1 LQKNIRR
8 VRLLSL
14 VAGIALV
21 QAAFSQEPITYRVGV
36 FSFYPAIY
44 AQDDGTIGGFYT
56 DMLKEIEA
64 REAVRFEYVY
74 GSWDEG
80 LQRLKNGTVDMLTSV
95 AKTAERES
103 YMTFGEVP
111 LLTVWGELCV
121 RKPSEFPEHSEIK
134 TVTDLNGKTVAV
146 MINDFNAQSFRSY
159 IEKFDVSCRYLEV
172 PDFRSVLAAVR
183 DKEADAGV
191 VSALVG
197 DSLQGEYGL
206 VSSGLAFNP
215 FDIYFT
221 VARGKHAALIRML
234 DKYLIEWK
242 QNPAS
247 VYYSARLQWGHG
259 AERTRI
265 PSWLRTVLI
274 ALAAVLILA
283 AAFIILLR
291 LRVRAVTRALAE
303 SKDMLKLILNSTAE
317 GIYGVDGEGNC
328 VFCNASA
335 LAMLGYRAEEEL
347 LGRNIHERVHL
358 SPGHAGAD
366 EDPCDLDGNRNVK
379 IHVRERFFY
388 RADGAPLPVE
398 VWSWPLYGPRG
409 FNGAVITFYDSTEQK
424 RAEADRIGR
433 AAAERANKAKS
444 AFLANMSHELR
455 TPLNSV
461 IVLSNVL
468 GRRLAGKIPEEE
480 HSYLGVIERNGK
492 RLLGLINEVLDLTRI
507 EAGRER
513 VNAVEFA
520 IDALVNEIVETIAPQ
535 AMEKNIRLLLTLAPD
550 IPPLR
555 TDREKCMHVIMNLAG
570 NAVKFT
576 DTGSV
581 SVTVGVSGHACVIE
595 VADTGIGISEEFLPR
610 AFEEFSQ
617 GDESA
622 SRQRKGTGLGLA
634 IAKRYAILLGG
645 DITVESREGE
655 GSRFVFTFPLEYRP
669 EGGALDSPLGKAFA
683 PPGKERAILP
693 GDSSRPIILIVE
705 DNPDNRLTAKSLLQ
719 EGYRL
724 LEAENGEEGIAAARR
739 FKPDLILMD
748 LSMPVMDGFIALKR
762 LKEDPE
768 TADIPVIAVSSSA
781 MKGDPESIIRRGF
794 TGYIPKPL
802 NPDTFA
808 EDIRRILE

>member
-1 LQKNIRR
+1 MQKNTRR
-8 VRLLSL
+8 VCLLSL
-14 VAGIALV
+14 VAGIAFV
-21 QAAFSQEPITYRVGV
+21 QSAFTQEPITYRVGV
-36 FSFYPAIY
+36 FNFYPAIY

-64 REAVRFEYVY
+64 REPVRFEYVY

-80 LQRLKNGTVDMLTSV
+80 LRRLKNGTVDMLTSV

-121 RKPSEFPEHSEIK
+121 RKSSDFPEHSEFTK
-134 TVTDLNGKTVAV
+134 VTDLNGKTVAV
-146 MINDFNAQSFRSY
+146 MINDFNAQSFQSY
-159 IEKFDVSCRYLEV
+159 IAKFDVSCRYVSV

-221 VARGKHAALIRML
+221 VARGKHAGLIRML

-242 QNPAS
+242 RNPAS
-247 VYYSARLQWGHG
+247 VYYSARLKWGHE
-259 AERTRI
+259 AERARI
-265 PSWLRTVLI
+265 PSWLHTVLI

-291 LRVRAVTRALAE
+291 LRVHAVTRALAE

-317 GIYGVDGEGNC
+317 GIYGVDGEGKC

-335 LAMLGYRAEEEL
+335 LALLGYRAEEEL

-358 SPGHAGAD
+358 APGHTGGD
-366 EDPCDLDGNRNVK
+366 EAHCDLDGNRNEK
-379 IHVRERFFY
+379 IHAHERVFY
-388 RADGAPLPVE
+388 RADGEPLPVE
-398 VWSWPLYGPRG
+398 AWSWPLVGPRG
-409 FNGAVITFYDSTEQK
+409 LDGAVITFYEITELKQ
-424 RAEADRIGR
+424 AEADRIGR
-433 AAAERANKAKS
+433 AAAERANRAKS

-468 GRRLAGKIPEEE
+468 GHRLTGKIPEEE

-492 RLLGLINEVLDLTRI
+492 RLLGLINDVLDLTRI
-507 EAGRER
+507 EAGRES

-535 AMEKNIRLLLTLAPD
+535 AMEKNIQLRLTVAPG

-555 TDREKCMHVIMNLAG
+555 TDREKCLHVIMNLAG

-576 DTGSV
+576 DSGSV
-581 SVTVGVSGHACVIE
+581 SVTVGVSGQSCVIE

-610 AFEEFSQ
+610 TFEEFNQ
-617 GDESA
+617 EDESS
-622 SRQRKGTGLGLA
+622 SRQRKGTGLGLV

-645 DITVESREGE
+645 DITVESRKGE
-655 GSRFVFTFPLEYRP
+655 GSSFVFTFPLEYRR
-669 EGGALDSPLGKAFA
+669 EGT
-683 PPGKERAILP
+683 
-693 GDSSRPIILIVE
+693 V
-705 DNPDNRLTAKSLLQ
+705 
-719 EGYRL
+719 
-724 LEAENGEEGIAAARR
+724 
-739 FKPDLILMD
+739 
-748 LSMPVMDGFIALKR
+748 V
-762 LKEDPE
+762 
-768 TADIPVIAVSSSA
+768 
-781 MKGDPESIIRRGF
+781 
-794 TGYIPKPL
+794 
-802 NPDTFA
+802 
-808 EDIRRILE
+808 

>member
-1 LQKNIRR
+1 MEIRALQKNIRR

-388 RADGAPLPVE
+388 RADGAP
-398 VWSWPLYGPRG
+398 
-409 FNGAVITFYDSTEQK
+409 VITSYSIHYTKLYDS
-424 RAEADRIGR
+424 
-433 AAAERANKAKS
+433 
-444 AFLANMSHELR
+444 
-455 TPLNSV
+455 
-461 IVLSNVL
+461 
-468 GRRLAGKIPEEE
+468 
-480 HSYLGVIERNGK
+480 
-492 RLLGLINEVLDLTRI
+492 DLPGYSLFR
-507 EAGRER
+507 
-513 VNAVEFA
+513 
-520 IDALVNEIVETIAPQ
+520 TIAPN
-535 AMEKNIRLLLTLAPD
+535 MF
-550 IPPLR
+550 
-555 TDREKCMHVIMNLAG
+555 G
-570 NAVKFT
+570 N
-576 DTGSV
+576 S
-581 SVTVGVSGHACVIE
+581 
-595 VADTGIGISEEFLPR
+595 
-610 AFEEFSQ
+610 
-617 GDESA
+617 
-622 SRQRKGTGLGLA
+622 
-634 IAKRYAILLGG
+634 
-645 DITVESREGE
+645 
-655 GSRFVFTFPLEYRP
+655 
-669 EGGALDSPLGKAFA
+669 
-683 PPGKERAILP
+683 
-693 GDSSRPIILIVE
+693 
-705 DNPDNRLTAKSLLQ
+705 
-719 EGYRL
+719 
-724 LEAENGEEGIAAARR
+724 
-739 FKPDLILMD
+739 
-748 LSMPVMDGFIALKR
+748 
-762 LKEDPE
+762 
-768 TADIPVIAVSSSA
+768 
-781 MKGDPESIIRRGF
+781 
-794 TGYIPKPL
+794 
-802 NPDTFA
+802 
-808 EDIRRILE
+808 